1 MKFTNRSAATNLL
14 AEALLK
20 NVMKKS
26 KKRGEEKKRLYSF
39 ENSKGE

>member
-1 MKFTNRSAATNLL
+1 MKFTNRSTATNLL
-14 AEALLK
+14 AKALLE

-26 KKRGEEKKRLYSF
+26 KKKGEEKKRLYSF

>member
-1 MKFTNRSAATNLL
+1 MKFTNRSTATNLL
-14 AEALLK
+14 VKALLE

-39 ENSKGE
+39 QNFKGK